1 MLYGILLILIKN
13 YKNKNFAMASL
24 GKKLQHI
31 IEAVNMPEAFGDWDS
46 DNSLTIKGHKELWN
60 KILAEMMTMVG
71 LQCLTNMILLTPLLI
86 TGRYIVHTY
95 LK

>member
-1 MLYGILLILIKN
+1 
-13 YKNKNFAMASL
+13 MASL

-46 DNSLTIKGHKELWN
+46 DNSLTIKGHKDMWN
-60 KILAEMMTMVG
+60 NILAEMMIMVG

-86 TGRYIVHTY
+86 TGTFI
-95 LK
+95 LKVKVQVTLCVIILKQIHQHCFFT